1 MAGIT
6 LDCDVLVSQPGSKV
20 FTKLS
25 GPGWKGDGE
34 ALGAGLWMLDVLAE
48 RWAPQLGGGHVI
60 QWDLEWQRRGKGQ
73 AAGEG
78 AVWRENSGPHCDG
91 CSLCLLWS

>member
-1 MAGIT
+1 MAGIA

-48 RWAPQLGGGHVI
+48 RWAPQLGGGACDPVGPGVAEEG
-60 QWDLEWQRRGKGQ
+60 QGPGCWGGGGVEGKL
-73 AAGEG
+73 
-78 AVWRENSGPHCDG
+78 RP
-91 CSLCLLWS
+91 SL